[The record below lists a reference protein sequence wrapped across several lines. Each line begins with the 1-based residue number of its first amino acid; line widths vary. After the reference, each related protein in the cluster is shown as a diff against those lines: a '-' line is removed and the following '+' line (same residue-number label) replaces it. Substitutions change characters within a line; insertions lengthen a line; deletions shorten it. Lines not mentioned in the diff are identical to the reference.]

1 MERVYEV
8 TFEVV
13 VSVVAESEQQ
23 AEDIACLDVTRGKFD
38 EDAEFERAKFITIEE
53 YMGTIPYHFKDIP
66 KTSRMGEGKPIFYRD
81 DEDEPQAKD
90 DIAMSLID

>member
-13 VSVVAESEQQ
+13 VSVVAEEEEQ
-23 AEDIACLDVTRGKFD
+23 AKDIACLDVTRGVFD

-53 YMGTIPYHFKDIP
+53 YTGTVPYHFR
-66 KTSRMGEGKPIFYRD
+66 KTI
-81 DEDEPQAKD
+81 DEPQAKD

>member
-38 EDAEFERAKFITIEE
+38 EDAEFERAEFITIEE
-53 YMGTIPYHFKDIP
+53 YTGTVPYHFKDI
-66 KTSRMGEGKPIFYRD
+66 I
-81 DEDEPQAKD
+81 DEPQAKD

>member
-13 VSVVAESEQQ
+13 VSVVAVEEEQ
-23 AEDIACLDVTRGKFD
+23 AKDIACLDVTRGVFD
-38 EDAEFERAKFITIEE
+38 EDAEFDRAEFVTIEE
-53 YMGTIPYHFKDIP
+53 YTGEVPYSFK
-66 KTSRMGEGKPIFYRD
+66 SMV
-81 DEDEPQAKD
+81 DEPQAKD

>member
-13 VSVVAESEQQ
+13 ASVTAESEDH
-23 AEDIACLDVTRGKFD
+23 AKEIAIDEVTKGIFD
-38 EDAEFERAKFITIEE
+38 EAEFESAKFITIEE
-53 YMGTIPYHFKDIP
+53 YTSSVPYHWRGLI
-66 KTSRMGEGKPIFYRD
+66 
-81 DEDEPQAKD
+81 DEPQAKD

>member
-13 VSVVAESEQQ
+13 VSVVAEEEEQ
-23 AEDIACLDVTRGKFD
+23 AKDIACLDVTRGIFD
-38 EDAEFERAKFITIEE
+38 DAEFESAKFITIEE
-53 YMGTIPYHFKDIP
+53 YTGTVPYIFKGI
-66 KTSRMGEGKPIFYRD
+66 I
-81 DEDEPQAKD
+81 DEPQAKD